1 MSGKLKI
8 AISPLTGKI
17 YAGNVI
23 KGNFW
28 GKNKTDVTIDAIC
41 AVAEHGVKFGKPI
54 VVSDGD
60 GNGIYKITV
69 VELKKESNN
78 E

>member
-1 MSGKLKI
+1 MSNELKI
-8 AISPLTGKI
+8 AASTLTGII
-17 YAGNVI
+17 YVGSVI
-23 KGNFW
+23 KGNLW

-41 AVAEHGVKFGKPI
+41 AVADHALKFGQPI

-69 VELKKESNN
+69 EKLDNKEGK
-78 E
+78 